1 MKRTLMASFALGA
14 LSLASQP
21 AMAQS
26 GDELLGGPV
35 ATQSAQQD
43 PRGYQAGGYNPYDPR
58 HTDQGYQSP
67 RDMNG
72 YEYYPPQPSQYGSR
86 DGEWRRYDNQR
97 VYPER
102 GYDGYG
108 YREETRQDRWE
119 DRQTAGLNAAEAR
132 RQEGFIRFQQNVE
145 RRAAQRDYEYQQK
158 IQAWQQG
165 MARDN
170 WEREQQRAAWERQ
183 QASEYQRQRY
193 GNRGW

>member
-1 MKRTLMASFALGA
+1 MMKRTLMASFALGA
-14 LSLASQP
+14 VSFVSQP

-35 ATQSAQQD
+35 VTQPAQQD
-43 PRGYQAGGYNPYDPR
+43 PRGYEARGYNPYDLR
-58 HTDQGYQSP
+58 DTDQAYQSP
-67 RDMNG
+67 RDMTG

-108 YREETRQDRWE
+108 YREETRQDHWE
-119 DRQTAGLNAAEAR
+119 NRQTAGLNAAEAR

-145 RRAAQRDYEYQQK
+145 RRAAQRDYEYQ
-158 IQAWQQG
+158 
-165 MARDN
+165 M
-170 WEREQQRAAWERQ
+170 ERAAWERE
-183 QASEYQRQRY
+183 QANNYQRQRY